1 MLTRFLFGLIIFR
14 CRLVVIHQ
22 YSMSRPLQVIKLPRL
37 DRPEKEP
44 GNSGNQ
50 YQAKRNQQ
58 KENIHGIKGS

>member
-1 MLTRFLFGLIIFR
+1 
-14 CRLVVIHQ
+14 
-22 YSMSRPLQVIKLPRL
+22 LPRL